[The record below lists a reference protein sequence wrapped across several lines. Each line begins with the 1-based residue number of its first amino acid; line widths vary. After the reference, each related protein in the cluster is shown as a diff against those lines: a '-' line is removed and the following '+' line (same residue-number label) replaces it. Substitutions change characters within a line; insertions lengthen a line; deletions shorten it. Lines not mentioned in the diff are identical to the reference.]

1 MPTPGDYFRSMT
13 RKDQTDFAL
22 AAGSTLVVGAL
33 VLYFAFRWLNRYLN
47 PPKGPIIPRRIA
59 TPAEP
64 TKQKQSEPA
73 PEIHLKE
80 RRHIPKAAQASIVE
94 RGARLLSEKK
104 IEEALACFLALLFSA
119 VESEDKV
126 LPTQLTECLRGV
138 GQCYMALGKPELGVR
153 FLQAERRV
161 FEEMVVMAA
170 RPPGSDG
177 SIPHRS
183 IIASLLSKKGSE
195 NMPKRCY
202 TLGEVADACTKLG
215 HHDIALAYRV
225 KAAAL
230 RQRVSGEPLD
240 PDSEE
245 AAILA
250 QSLNAFQTS
259 KTEGGSRCD
268 PRGDVSS
275 ARTQLQ
281 SDVLSQVEQPKDE
294 EAFVPTATVD

>member
-1 MPTPGDYFRSMT
+1 MPTPGDYYRSMT
-13 RKDQTDFAL
+13 RKDQADFVV
-22 AAGSTLVVGAL
+22 AAGVTLCIGVVL
-33 VLYFAFRWLNRYLN
+33 LFFLFRWLNGRVN
-47 PPKGPIIPRRIA
+47 PPKGPIIPRRTVTI
-59 TPAEP
+59 EP
-64 TKQKQSEPA
+64 SRKVESDEATKQSQP
-73 PEIHLKE
+73 KE

-94 RGARLLSEKK
+94 RGTRLLAENKV
-104 IEEALACFLALLFSA
+104 EEALACFLALLFSS

-138 GQCYMALGKPELGVR
+138 GQCYMALGKSELGVR

-170 RPPGSDG
+170 RPPGSGG

-195 NMPKRCY
+195 TMPKRCY

-240 PDSEE
+240 PESEE

-250 QSLNAFQTS
+250 QSLNAFQTAKS
-259 KTEGGSRCD
+259 ESSLKSD
-268 PRGDVSS
+268 LHNDFSS

-281 SDVLSQVEQPKDE
+281 SDVLHQVEQLQGSSTDNSV
-294 EAFVPTATVD
+294 AAS